1 MIGTK
6 DADAVRRNI
15 VHFHAEPDDLFVILS
30 GDQLYR
36 MDFSKMIDEHLDRKA
51 EVTVAAKPVALSD
64 AYGLG
69 LLSLGED
76 AKISEFVEK
85 PTDPKV
91 ISSLVPPE
99 LKSDGVIED
108 NFSFDGNLCV

>member
-1 MIGTK
+1 MHI
-6 DADAVRRNI
+6 
-15 VHFHAEPDDLFVILS
+15 
-30 GDQLYR
+30 
-36 MDFSKMIDEHLDRKA
+36 
-51 EVTVAAKPVALSD
+51 
-64 AYGLG
+64 GLG

-108 NFSFDGNLCV
+108 RVLASMGIYVFNAQTMFDALAGDSKDFWEGNYSFFG